1 MLDYTAREDKPK
13 DMGPLLKHYLCVFN
27 PETGELEVVE
37 AKKMV
42 VRGVVRAR
50 NTLDAGMAERPVTQV
65 CCSPGSY
72 LLKDTN
78 VY

>member
-1 MLDYTAREDKPK
+1 MDIDPF
-13 DMGPLLKHYLCVFN
+13 LKHYLCVFS

-50 NTLDAGMAERPVTQV
+50 NTSDGAMAENTVIQV
-65 CCSPGSY
+65 CCNLGSCS
-72 LLKDTN
+72 LKCAY